1 MGMLCYAHNV
11 SAVTGACLMV
21 STKKYDEVEGLS
33 EDFAVAL
40 NDVDFCLKL
49 REKGYLN
56 VFSAYSELYHYES
69 KSRGSDVE
77 DEEKSRRYEREADH
91 FKEKWKVVLEK
102 GDPFYNV
109 NFSLDSSDYKFI
121 GKIK

>member
-1 MGMLCYAHNV
+1 M
-11 SAVTGACLMV
+11 S
-21 STKKYDEVEGLS
+21 
-33 EDFAVAL
+33 L
-40 NDVDFCLKL
+40 NQ
-49 REKGYLN
+49 E
-56 VFSAYSELYHYES
+56 
-69 KSRGSDVE
+69 
-77 DEEKSRRYEREADH
+77 EEKSRRYEREADH

>member
-1 MGMLCYAHNV
+1 M
-11 SAVTGACLMV
+11 
-21 STKKYDEVEGLS
+21 KRR
-33 EDFAVAL
+33 
-40 NDVDFCLKL
+40 VDAMN
-49 REKGYLN
+49 E
-56 VFSAYSELYHYES
+56 
-69 KSRGSDVE
+69 
-77 DEEKSRRYEREADH
+77 EADH